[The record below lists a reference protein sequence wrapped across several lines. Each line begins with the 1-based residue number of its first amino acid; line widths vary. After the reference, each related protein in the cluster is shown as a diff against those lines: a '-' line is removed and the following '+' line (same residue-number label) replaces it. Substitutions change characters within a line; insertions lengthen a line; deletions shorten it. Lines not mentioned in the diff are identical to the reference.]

1 MARKLKSDK
10 VLFTATLLLVC
21 ISVVMVYS
29 ASAVMAMEQ
38 KQAPYYYLFKQAAW
52 ALLGLVF
59 RPDRHAHRLPQLPAA
74 DGHLD
79 DARGRRAWR
88 SWPCS
93 SGGRSTA
100 PRAGSLLGSLGVQP
114 SELAKIA
121 VIFCT
126 AALLERR
133 MDRIDEVGYSLLPIG
148 VTVGII
154 VALILVEPDLG
165 TAVTVLMIAAVMVF
179 AAGLNYTLLRRPAPD
194 RRCPAAYLVIATSEY
209 RMKRVRAFLDPYSD
223 PLGDGYQMIQSMIAV
238 GTGGVTGRGLMDGL
252 QKLFYLP
259 EPHNDF
265 IFSVI
270 AEELG
275 LIGSTVVVACFCV
288 ITWRGLRTAM
298 RAPDRFGT
306 FVAIGL
312 TTMIAFQAFFNISV
326 VLGLLPTKGIPL
338 PFVSAGGS
346 SLLINMIG
354 MAVLLNVSQHAS
366 PAQVSRRVH
375 VTIRCMRPLRIR
387 HRRRRNRRPSL
398 SRDCRR
404 AGSPAAAVRTRS

>member
-38 KQAPYYYLFKQAAW
+38 NHAPYYYLFKQGAW

-59 RPDRHAHRLPQLPAA
+59 VPIVMRIDYRSYRQPTVIWAMLGVVCVALVAVLFGRPVNGASRWL
-74 DGHLD
+74 
-79 DARGRRAWR
+79 
-88 SWPCS
+88 
-93 SGGRSTA
+93 
-100 PRAGSLLGSLGVQP
+100 LLGSLGVQP

-121 VIFCT
+121 VVFCT

-133 MDRIDEVGYSLLPIG
+133 MDRIDEIGYSLLPIG
-148 VTVGII
+148 LTVGLV
-154 VALILVEPDLG
+154 VALILAEPDLG
-165 TAVTVLMIAAVMVF
+165 TAVTILMIAAVMVF
-179 AAGLNYTLLRRPAPD
+179 AAGLNYTYLLGLLLTAAPV
-194 RRCPAAYLVIATSEY
+194 AYLVIATSDY
-209 RMKRVRAFLDPYSD
+209 RMKRVRAFLDPFSD

-298 RAPDRFGT
+298 RAPDRFGA

-312 TTMIAFQAFFNISV
+312 TTMIGFQAFFNISV

-366 PAQVSRRVH
+366 SAQV
-375 VTIRCMRPLRIR
+375 VTMAM
-387 HRRRRNRRPSL
+387 PSPN
-398 SRDCRR
+398 
-404 AGSPAAAVRTRS
+404 A